1 MTELSTAAWAA
12 RAEEYLALQRDLGG
26 PELYGL
32 DRSLSALGI
41 KRSAPLPPS
50 PTDGGLD
57 ALLLS
62 IGDCRKCGLA
72 GGRNRLVFGAGN
84 PEARL
89 MIVGEAPGEEEDR
102 RGEPF
107 VGEAGQ
113 LLDRILASVGFER
126 EEVYIAYVLKCR
138 PPRDRDPLPEEAAL
152 CLPHLNG
159 QIDRVRPRLI
169 LALGRVAGQTLLSS
183 REPLSRLRDAVH
195 DRSGIPVVVT
205 YHPAALLRNP
215 EWKRPTW
222 EDVQRLR
229 KLYDER
235 VGDKPAWNPSA

>member
-1 MTELSTAAWAA
+1 MTESAVDVWTSK
-12 RAEEYLALQRDLGG
+12 AEAYLAQQRDLGG

-32 DRSLSALGI
+32 ALALPALGL
-41 KRSAPLPPS
+41 RGPAPS
-50 PTDGGLD
+50 PAGGRLE
-57 ALLLS
+57 AFRIE

-72 GGRNRLVFGAGN
+72 ASRTHLVFGAGN
-84 PEARL
+84 PDARL

-107 VGEAGQ
+107 VGEAGR
-113 LLDRILASVGFER
+113 LLDRILNAVGFDR
-126 EEVYIAYVLKCR
+126 EEVYIANVLKCR
-138 PPRDRDPLPEEAAL
+138 PPRNRDPLPEETAL
-152 CLPHLNG
+152 CLPYLEG
-159 QIDRVRPRLI
+159 QIDRIQPRLI
-169 LALGRVAGQTLLSS
+169 LALGRFAAQSLLSCAD
-183 REPLSRLRDAVH
+183 PLSRLRGAVQE
-195 DRSGIPVVVT
+195 RNGVPVIAT